1 MLCTKVTTKGPHA
14 ANPDIGL
21 TAFLTPHG
29 WPVPLAVESL
39 TTTELVVR
47 APASAPSDLEFDYIV
62 YGLRIGFEETSVV
75 QQKTHESPIPSMKQ
89 HQDRYREHPELRH
102 FNALERYKEMPS
114 GAAGSADRDFGR
126 AKALHDA
133 VGEHDPAQSSMR
145 MRPATESRPEGALRL
160 PGASESAPV
169 VGIAPAPAAATS
181 QPSPPGVLAWRV
193 FVSGASLGDVL
204 VADPDQPGQMHPH
217 PALKFGHSPRHRHA
231 PLDGQPAQL
240 RSGASST
247 EPLPPVNS

>member
-62 YGLRIGFEETSVV
+62 CG
-75 QQKTHESPIPSMKQ
+75 
-89 HQDRYREHPELRH
+89 
-102 FNALERYKEMPS
+102 
-114 GAAGSADRDFGR
+114 
-126 AKALHDA
+126 
-133 VGEHDPAQSSMR
+133 
-145 MRPATESRPEGALRL
+145 
-160 PGASESAPV
+160 
-169 VGIAPAPAAATS
+169 
-181 QPSPPGVLAWRV
+181 
-193 FVSGASLGDVL
+193 
-204 VADPDQPGQMHPH
+204 
-217 PALKFGHSPRHRHA
+217 
-231 PLDGQPAQL
+231 DGQPAQL